1 MILLTITYIF
11 ISGAGVFGGINVIN
25 YCKNHIENEES
36 LSDKD
41 INMTI
46 EDVEKL
52 EKIDPNNEK
61 FKLEKTQS
69 NYRIYDI
76 IESKEEDEDEA
87 GAEED
92 NEKIEN
98 QNIFYKIAKIPFIR
112 YKDRSIAM
120 F

>member
-11 ISGAGVFGGINVIN
+11 ISGAGIFGGINVIK
-25 YCKNHIENEES
+25 YCKNDIENEES

-76 IESKEEDEDEA
+76 IESKEEDEAE
-87 GAEED
+87 AEED
-92 NEKIEN
+92 NKKIEN
-98 QNIFYKIAKIPFIR
+98 ENIFYKIAKIPFIR